1 MLISRHQFANS
12 NSISLPG
19 GLLATVSID
28 YEDLGVRFPDGIQ
41 LLLPGLRNS
50 RNTEAA
56 DLILVLSDLTKNVFL
71 AGGVMA
77 YVVAPEG
84 SIISSFQTGYL
95 PNNAPPYE
103 QRLDISGVQVFFQ
116 SGCLVTI
123 WDCGVLVL
131 DSKFGLVSKTHK
143 FVDDILEEKTENE
156 LVFVNQST
164 DERFTVKVEC

>member
-1 MLISRHQFANS
+1 MLISRHQFANQ

-28 YEDLGVRFPDGIQ
+28 YEDLGVRFTDGRE

-50 RNTEAA
+50 RNTEIA
-56 DLILVLSDLTKNVFL
+56 DLIAVLSDSTKNVFL

-77 YVVAPEG
+77 YVLAPAG
-84 SIISSFQTGYL
+84 SIVSSFQTGYL

-103 QRLDISGVQVFFQ
+103 ERLDISGVQVFCQ
-116 SGCLVTI
+116 SGCLVMI

-131 DSKFGLVSKTHK
+131 DSKFGLISKTNK
-143 FVDDILEEKTENE
+143 FVDDILEEKTEKE
-156 LVFVNQST
+156 LVFVCQST
-164 DERFTVKVEC
+164 GERFTVKVEC